1 MDWYPL
7 WNSLRI
13 ALISCAAVFFL
24 GIFAAYYIARL
35 PRVIKGVLDVLLT
48 LPMVLPPT
56 VVGYFLLLL
65 FGAKRPLGIFFM
77 QHFGVKL
84 VMNWY
89 SAIFASIVVA
99 FPLMYRTARGAFESF
114 DETLAWSAQTLGQSD
129 TWIFWRVRMPACR
142 QGILAGTVLAFAR
155 ALGEYGATS
164 MIAGYTPGKTAT
176 IATTVYQLWRT
187 NDELGAMRGCWGY
200 RHFGGGAAGGEPAG
214 EKTESGCPEMSLE
227 INIEKKLDGF
237 TLRAAFT
244 AGNTSTALLG
254 ASGCGKSMTLRCIA
268 GIVKPDRGRIVL
280 DGRVLFD
287 SDRHIDL
294 PPQQRGVGLLFQ
306 NYALFPNM
314 TVEQNILCGLKTE
327 KDPAA
332 RRAACAEMLRT
343 MRLEELAKRY
353 PAQLSGGQQ
362 QRAALARIL
371 VGKPRIL
378 MLDEPFS
385 ALDSYLREEVEGEVG
400 SLLANFAGTALLV
413 THNRDEA
420 YRLCK
425 EMIVLNEGQV
435 LRTGSTKAVFA
446 DPQSIAAARLTGC
459 KNILPCTPLD
469 SHTVRLDGWNTT
481 LRLAL
486 PVPAGCT
493 AVGIRA
499 HDFTRC
505 AADAPNAIPVKA
517 VSTSENP
524 FDWTLICTPPEGTA
538 QLWWKVSKKSLCSA
552 APAAP
557 QHLCAAPESIMP
569 LKD

>member
-1 MDWYPL
+1 
-7 WNSLRI
+7 
-13 ALISCAAVFFL
+13 
-24 GIFAAYYIARL
+24 
-35 PRVIKGVLDVLLT
+35 
-48 LPMVLPPT
+48 
-56 VVGYFLLLL
+56 
-65 FGAKRPLGIFFM
+65 
-77 QHFGVKL
+77 
-84 VMNWY
+84 
-89 SAIFASIVVA
+89 
-99 FPLMYRTARGAFESF
+99 
-114 DETLAWSAQTLGQSD
+114 
-129 TWIFWRVRMPACR
+129 
-142 QGILAGTVLAFAR
+142 
-155 ALGEYGATS
+155 
-164 MIAGYTPGKTAT
+164 
-176 IATTVYQLWRT
+176 
-187 NDELGAMRGCWGY
+187 
-200 RHFGGGAAGGEPAG
+200 
-214 EKTESGCPEMSLE
+214 MSLE
-227 INIEKKLDGF
+227 VNIEKKLDGF

-314 TVEQNILCGLKTE
+314 TVEQNILCGLKAE
-327 KDPAA
+327 KDHAA
-332 RRAACAEMLRT
+332 RRAACAEMLRA
-343 MRLEELAKRY
+343 MRLETLAKRY

-400 SLLANFAGTALLV
+400 SLLASFAGTALLV

-435 LRTGSTKAVFA
+435 LRTGTTKAVFA

-469 SHTVRLDGWNTT
+469 SHTVRLDGWDTT
-481 LRLAL
+481 LRLAQ

-499 HDFTRC
+499 HDFTPC
-505 AADAPNAIPVKA
+505 TADVPNAIPVKA

-524 FDWTLICTPPEGTA
+524 FDWNLICTPPEGTA

-557 QHLCAAPESIMP
+557 QYLCAAPESIMP
-569 LKD
+569 LQG